1 MRAHACFRTLLFISI
16 ICGIFPIANA
26 GEAPKSNVSRGDR
39 PKVGLAL
46 PTQADERWRNDL
58 AAMATRAGELGIDLV
73 VQVTQNDQAQQN
85 YHIEQLIT
93 SGVQVVIIAPQDSF
107 GAAPAVDK
115 AHAAGIKVIS
125 YDRLIMDADI
135 DLFVSYDNAK
145 IGRMQGEYLVK
156 NAPAGNYILLGGPRY
171 DSNAIFY
178 KNEAMEVL
186 QPLIDSGEIK
196 VVLEQNV
203 ADWHPNTT
211 RDLVESALTK
221 AKNNIA
227 AILVPNDGMAAG
239 AVAALETQKLAG
251 KVVVPGQDGELAAA
265 RRIVAGTQAMTVF
278 KDVAKEAD
286 AALHAAMLLVK
297 GENIAGLTGNRTVNN
312 RLKEVPAI
320 LFEPIV
326 VDKTNLD
333 AVLIESGYLDGES
346 VYQ

>member
-1 MRAHACFRTLLFISI
+1 MRAHICFRMLFFFPIL
-16 ICGIFPIANA
+16 CGIFGLANA
-26 GEAPKSNVSRGDR
+26 GETPKGSVSSGGR

-46 PTQADERWRNDL
+46 PTQADERWRRDL
-58 AAMATRAGELGIDLV
+58 AAMTSRAGELGIDLV

-107 GAAPAVDK
+107 GAAAAVDK

-135 DLFVSYDNAK
+135 DLYVSYDNAK
-145 IGRMQGEYLVK
+145 IGRLQGEYLAK
-156 NAPAGNYILLGGPRY
+156 NAPTGNYILLGGPLY

-178 KNEAMEVL
+178 KNGAMDVL
-186 QPLIDSGEIK
+186 RPLIDRGEIK

-211 RDLVESALTK
+211 RDLVEGALTK
-221 AKNNIA
+221 AKNDIA

-239 AVAALETQKLAG
+239 AIAALETQHLAG
-251 KVVVPGQDGELAAA
+251 GVVVPGQDAELAAA
-265 RRIVAGTQAMTVF
+265 RRIVAGVQSMTVF

-286 AALHAAMLLVK
+286 AALNAALLF
-297 GENIAGLTGNRTVNN
+297 IAGRDIAEVTGNRTVDNG
-312 RLKEVPAI
+312 RKEVPAI

-326 VDKTNLD
+326 VDKANLD
-333 AVLIESGYLDGES
+333 AVLIESGYLDREA